1 MTIEVPERQKR
12 MTMLNPA
19 PLELRPLGRT
29 GLQVTGLCVGT
40 APLGDMPDT
49 FDYSVGE
56 EQARATLRAAFAG
69 PITFVDTAASYGDG
83 ESERRIGGVLR
94 EIGGLPAGFVLA
106 SKADRDLKTGDFSGD
121 QMRRSVERSL
131 RLLGLEQLQLLYLHD
146 PEHTTFEK
154 AMEPGGPVEVLQKCK
169 EEGLLAHLGVAG
181 GPLDLMARFVET
193 DLFEV
198 AISHNRYTLLHAP
211 ADSFWDLCSRHGVAA
226 VNAAPYGSGILAK
239 GPEAYPRYEY
249 APAPKKDIEKAKRI
263 QEICKQYNVPM
274 AAAALQF
281 SLRDRRI
288 ATTIV
293 GLTRP
298 ERIKQTVELA
308 QYPIA
313 EEIWAAFADLKNIP

>member
-1 MTIEVPERQKR
+1 
-12 MTMLNPA
+12 MLNPA

-181 GPLDLMARFVET
+181 GPPCST
-193 DLFEV
+193 P
-198 AISHNRYTLLHAP
+198 LLT
-211 ADSFWDLCSRHGVAA
+211 V
-226 VNAAPYGSGILAK
+226 SGICAA
-239 GPEAYPRYEY
+239 GMASQPSTPRLMVV
-249 APAPKKDIEKAKRI
+249 A
-263 QEICKQYNVPM
+263 
-274 AAAALQF
+274 F
-281 SLRDRRI
+281 WLRDQRRI
-288 ATTIV
+288 LATNTRLRPRRTSKRRNAYRRSASSTTFPWRRRRSNFRCAIDASPRRLSV
-293 GLTRP
+293 SRGLSVSSRRSSWRSIP
-298 ERIKQTVELA
+298 LPRRYGPRSLISRI
-308 QYPIA
+308 YR
-313 EEIWAAFADLKNIP
+313 DSSCH